1 MPTVGHMHCVFSNC
15 INSWHQELGIKGK
28 ELNGDLYSPCFTT
41 DYLILFQFMLVLLA
55 TKKAGL

>member
-1 MPTVGHMHCVFSNC
+1 MHCVFSNC